1 METKVTLSELIAT
14 HELQD
19 KLLSEAQ
26 TRGFITA
33 MASAPYLL
41 EVNEWLPFLWG
52 GEEQAPF
59 SDGAQLEEYIQL
71 VINIWNETGPQLLEG
86 TWQWPQACTLD
97 EEDIVSEETREFCEG
112 MLQGWQL
119 CRDDWETLMPEDS
132 EDNALLGGVLLSL
145 SMLYDPL
152 TSLTTLKEQGM
163 EGLEQFEEIFN
174 AIPVMICGL
183 SQRGQALAQAQ
194 DD

>member
-1 METKVTLSELIAT
+1 MESNVTLSQLIANN
-14 HELQD
+14 ELQD

-33 MASAPYLL
+33 MSSAPYLL
-41 EVNEWLPFLWG
+41 EANEWLPFLWG
-52 GEEQAPF
+52 GAEQAPF
-59 SDGAQLEEYIQL
+59 TDGEQLEEYIQL
-71 VINIWNETGPQLLEG
+71 VINIWNESGPQLLEG
-86 TWQWPQACTLD
+86 TWQWPEGCELD
-97 EEDIVSEETREFCEG
+97 DEDIVTEATREFCEG

-119 CRDDWETLMPEDS
+119 CRDDWETLMPEES

-152 TSLTTLKEQGM
+152 TSLATLKEQGM

-174 AIPVMICGL
+174 AMPVMLCGIA
-183 SQRGQALAQAQ
+183 QRGQSLAQAENE
-194 DD
+194 

>member
-1 METKVTLSELIAT
+1 MTLSQLIADY
-14 HELQD
+14 ELQD

-41 EVNEWLPFLWG
+41 EVNDWLPFLWG
-52 GEEQAPF
+52 GAEQAPF
-59 SDGAQLEEYIQL
+59 ANGEQLEEYIQL
-71 VINIWNETGPQLLEG
+71 VINIWNETGPLLIEG
-86 TWQWPQACTLD
+86 TWQWPEGCELD
-97 EEDIVSEETREFCEG
+97 EEDIVTEATREFCEG
-112 MLQGWQL
+112 MLQGWQI

-152 TSLTTLKEQGM
+152 TSLATLKEQGL
-163 EGLEQFEEIFN
+163 EGLEQFEEIFK
-174 AIPVMICGL
+174 AMPVMLCGIA
-183 SQRGQALAQAQ
+183 QRGQALAQAEEQ
-194 DD
+194 

>member
-1 METKVTLSELIAT
+1 MDSKLTLSQLIADY
-14 HELQD
+14 ELQD

-41 EVNEWLPFLWG
+41 EVNDWLPFLWG
-52 GEEQAPF
+52 GAEQAPF
-59 SDGAQLEEYIQL
+59 ANGEQLEEYIQL
-71 VINIWNETGPQLLEG
+71 VINIWNETGPLLIEG
-86 TWQWPQACTLD
+86 TWQWPEGCELD
-97 EEDIVSEETREFCEG
+97 EEDIVTEAIREFCEG
-112 MLQGWQL
+112 MLQGWQI

-152 TSLTTLKEQGM
+152 TSLATLKEQGL
-163 EGLEQFEEIFN
+163 EGLEQFEEIFK
-174 AIPVMICGL
+174 AMPVMLCGIA
-183 SQRGQALAQAQ
+183 QRGQALAQAEEQ
-194 DD
+194 

>member
-1 METKVTLSELIAT
+1 MDSKLTLSQLIADY
-14 HELQD
+14 ELQD

-41 EVNEWLPFLWG
+41 EVNDWLPFLWG
-52 GEEQAPF
+52 GAEQAPF
-59 SDGAQLEEYIQL
+59 ANGEQLEEYIQL
-71 VINIWNETGPQLLEG
+71 VINIWNETGPLLIEG
-86 TWQWPQACTLD
+86 TWQWPEGCELD
-97 EEDIVSEETREFCEG
+97 EEDIVTEATREFCEG
-112 MLQGWQL
+112 MLQGWQI

-152 TSLTTLKEQGM
+152 TSLATLKEQGL
-163 EGLEQFEEIFN
+163 EGLEQFEEIFK
-174 AIPVMICGL
+174 AMPVMLCGIA
-183 SQRGQALAQAQ
+183 QRGQALAQAEEQ
-194 DD
+194 